1 MRARAIM
8 VLGTSSHVGKSL
20 LTAALCRIFAQQG
33 HSVAPFKSQN
43 MSLNSA
49 VTPDGLEIGRAQAL
63 QAEAAGILP
72 SVHMNPILLKPSGN
86 MSSQVVVRGKI
97 WGNLTASN
105 YHLRRVEELFP
116 IVADSYETL
125 ASQHDIIILEGAG
138 SPAEINLKQ
147 HDIVNMRMASH
158 ANAACILVGD
168 IDRGGVFASLFG
180 TIALLDPP
188 EQNLIRG
195 FLINKFRG
203 DLSLLDSGIRMMEDR
218 LAKPCIG
225 VLPYLPQLNLDE
237 EDSLG
242 LPPIDATTT
251 PPWLPSNDPT
261 RPLRVAVIALPS
273 FSNFTDFDALHA
285 EPSVSLQLTRDPQ
298 RLAHADI
305 LILPGS
311 KQTANDLLW
320 LRSTGLA
327 AAVLHHT
334 RTRLTI
340 GICGGMQMLGQQI
353 LDPTGIERAGTLPGL
368 GLLPI
373 HSSMQPVKTTRI
385 SSGHLIAPSL
395 FNQPT
400 PRTAI
405 SGYEI
410 HVGETHYLP
419 HAIPFATLQTEAS
432 QHTFTDGCVSTDAR
446 TFGTYMHGLF
456 DDDTFRHAFLTAARA
471 SLNLAPASS
480 FTDWKQQREAALNRL
495 ADTVRASL
503 DMPQLFSW
511 VGLTYTNATAHAT
524 SEQPQP

>member
-1 MRARAIM
+1 M

-20 LTAALCRIFAQQG
+20 LTAALCRIFAQEG

-49 VTPDGLEIGRAQAL
+49 VTPEGLEIGRAQAL

-97 WGNLTASN
+97 WGTLTASN
-105 YHLRRVEELFP
+105 YHLRRVEELMP
-116 IVADSYETL
+116 IVSESYETL
-125 ASQHDIIILEGAG
+125 AAQHDVLILEGAG

-147 HDIVNMRMASH
+147 HDIVNMRMAQYAS
-158 ANAACILVGD
+158 AACILVGD

-180 TIALLDPP
+180 TIALLDPA
-188 EQNLIRG
+188 EQALIRG
-195 FLINKFRG
+195 FVINKFRG
-203 DLSLLDSGIRMMEDR
+203 DTALLEPGIRMIEDR
-218 LAKPCIG
+218 LAKPCLG

-242 LPPIDATTT
+242 LPPIDSPAG
-251 PPWLPSNDPT
+251 PPWLPSTDRQ
-261 RPLRVAVIALPS
+261 RPLRIAVIALPS
-273 FSNFTDFDALHA
+273 FSNFTDFDALRS
-285 EPSVSLQLTRDPQ
+285 EPSVSLHLTRDPD
-298 RLAHADI
+298 RIAHSDV

-320 LRSTGLA
+320 LRSTGLD
-327 AAVLHHT
+327 AAVLAHSQ
-334 RTRLTI
+334 RSLTI

-353 LDPTGIERAGTLPGL
+353 DDPSGIERAGTLPGL

-373 HSSMQPVKTTRI
+373 HSTMQPIKTTRI
-385 SSGHLIAPSL
+385 SSGHLVSPSL
-395 FNQPT
+395 FHQPT
-400 PRTAI
+400 PHTAL

-410 HVGETHYLP
+410 HVGETRYL
-419 HAIPFATLQTEAS
+419 ADSIPFAALQSAPHVPS
-432 QHTFTDGCVSTDAR
+432 FHDGCVSTDAR

-456 DDDTFRHAFLTAARA
+456 DDDSFRHAFLTAARA
-471 SLNLAPASS
+471 SQHLAPA
-480 FTDWKQQREAALNRL
+480 THVTHWKQQREAALNRL

-503 DMPQLFSW
+503 DMQQIFAW
-511 VGLTYTNATAHAT
+511 VSLPYNPASRQQAR
-524 SEQPQP
+524 P